1 MGRAFKSQALLDE
14 AALLSCMAYV
24 DLNPIR
30 AAMETDLMESDFT
43 SIQQRLF
50 DYVKYK
56 NTKSKN
62 EQQLNTRIQKQREI
76 KAEMGLD
83 TLREAPLMPFDGSSL
98 TDTHHALPFTR
109 EDYFELVDT
118 TGRILRDDKRG
129 AIASELPAIVS
140 RLGINPNKW
149 IDHVQNFG
157 RRYGSSAGS
166 VARMADYAQVFER
179 NCGKGVAC
187 SQALYLSTG

>member
-1 MGRAFKSQALLDE
+1 
-14 AALLSCMAYV
+14 MAYV

-56 NTKSKN
+56 NTKSKD
-62 EQQLNTRIQKQREI
+62 EQKLNARIQKQREI

-83 TLREAPLMPFDGSSL
+83 ALPEAPLMPFDGSSH

-109 EDYFELVDT
+109 EDYFDLVDT